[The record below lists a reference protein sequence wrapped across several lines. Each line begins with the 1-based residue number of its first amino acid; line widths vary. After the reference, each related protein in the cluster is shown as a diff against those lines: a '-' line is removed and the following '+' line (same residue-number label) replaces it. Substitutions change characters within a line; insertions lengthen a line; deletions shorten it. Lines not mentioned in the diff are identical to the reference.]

1 MFWRIL
7 INSFTLPVEVDIMQV
22 LINRRKTVGEYYT
35 AMGMN
40 EPQLLAKTWMNLKD
54 RVLSENN
61 HSWKNVYDIYFIK
74 LKNKQ

>member
-7 INSFTLPVEVDIMQV
+7 INSFTLPVEVDITQV

-40 EPQLLAKTWMNLKD
+40 EPQLLAKTWMNFKD

>member
-40 EPQLLAKTWMNLKD
+40 EPQLLAKTWMNFKD